1 MLSYWLIQHVNQIKC
16 NIQHILPF
24 FMVSGKVSCYGK
36 LWTPPRKRLNVSYFY
51 LSGRPGDNMTLP
63 FKDTLN

>member
-1 MLSYWLIQHVNQIKC
+1 MLTKSNVTFTHS
-16 NIQHILPF
+16 PF

-51 LSGRPGDNMTLP
+51 LSGRPGDNMTLS
-63 FKDTLN
+63 FKDNLN